1 MADDDLEWTEGGLRS
16 RRFAD
21 IYYSTQGGLEE
32 TRRVFLEGC
41 GLPQAWAGRSRFT
54 VAELGFGTGL
64 NIAAVLDLWR
74 RTRPADGRLSIFS
87 VEAFPMSADAAARAL
102 SDWPEIAEV
111 SSALLAS
118 WPDGRRGFHRID
130 LPEIY
135 ASFDL
140 AVMDAAEALAAWR
153 GSADAWFLDGFAPAK
168 NPGMWSPAVLDQ
180 VRARSAPGCRLAT
193 FTVAGEVRRG
203 LAERGFLVEK
213 KPGHG
218 FKRERLEARLEGEV
232 LTPAAPPRVAV
243 IGAGVAGASLVR
255 ALHHQGVSATLFE
268 KAKPAA
274 GGSGNPTGLVTP
286 RLDAGL
292 GPVAQLYAQAFA
304 RAVQVYRSE
313 APAALVARGV
323 CQQGFGDKDAARF
336 AAIAGWDGFA
346 PGALTALT
354 PAETAERLQEPD
366 LHCPG
371 LWFRDALVVEPK
383 RILEAFLAGTPVE
396 KSAIAALESYEGV
409 WRLRD
414 EAGAQAG
421 EFDLVMLATAFH
433 TNALIGT
440 GLRPVRGQV
449 VTVGGIA
456 AGRASAWGGYAI
468 PTRTGLLYGATH
480 DRGDAGDDIRLDDD
494 VKNLA
499 LLQKGRPHLAAAVQ
513 AISGK
518 RGRRASVRA
527 ATPDHL
533 PLAGAAA
540 PGLFVLAGLGGRGLC
555 LAPLLAEAVVAEA
568 LGAPS
573 PLPEPLAALCD
584 PERYGAAPVSSR
596 SSSDA

>member
-64 NIAAVLDLWR
+64 NIAALIDLWR
-74 RTRPADGRLSIFS
+74 RTRPADGRLSVFS

-111 SSALLAS
+111 SSALLAA
-118 WPDGRRGFHRID
+118 WPDGRCGFHRID
-130 LPEIY
+130 LPEFH
-135 ASFDL
+135 ASLDL
-140 AVMDAAEALAAWR
+140 AVMDAGEALAAWR

-168 NPGMWSPAVLDQ
+168 NPGMWSAAVLDQ
-180 VRARSAPGCRLAT
+180 VRAKSAPGCRLAT
-193 FTVAGEVRRG
+193 FTVAGKVRRG

-232 LTPAAPPRVAV
+232 LAPSTPPRAAV
-243 IGAGVAGASLVR
+243 IGAGIAGASLVR
-255 ALHHQGVSATLFE
+255 ALHHQGLDVRLFE
-268 KAKPAA
+268 KAKPGA

-292 GPVAQLYAQAFA
+292 GPIAQLYAQAFA
-304 RAVQVYRSE
+304 RAVQVYRNE
-313 APAALVARGV
+313 ATAALVARGV

-336 AAIAGWDGFA
+336 AAIAAWDGFA

-354 PAETAERLQEPD
+354 PAETAERLDEPD
-366 LHCPG
+366 IHCPG

-383 RILEAFLAGTPVE
+383 RILEAFLAGTPVQQ
-396 KSAIAALESYEGV
+396 KTIVAIESCEDG

-414 EAGAQAG
+414 ETGAEAG

-440 GLRPVRGQV
+440 ELRPVRGQV
-449 VTVGGIA
+449 ATVEGIA

-480 DRGDAGDDIRLDDD
+480 DRGDAGEDIRLEDDAR
-494 VKNLA
+494 NLA
-499 LLQKGRPHLAAAVQ
+499 LLQKGRPRLAAAVE
-513 AISGK
+513 ASSGK

-533 PLAGAAA
+533 PLAGAVA
-540 PGLFVLAGLGGRGLC
+540 PGLYVLAGLGGRGLC
-555 LAPLLAEAVVAEA
+555 LAPLLAEALVAEA
-568 LGAPS
+568 VGVSS
-573 PLPEPLAALCD
+573 PLPGALLALCD
-584 PERYGAAPVSSR
+584 PTRYGAMPL
-596 SSSDA
+596 

>member
-64 NIAAVLDLWR
+64 NIAALIDLWR
-74 RTRPADGRLSIFS
+74 RTRPADGRLSVFS

-111 SSALLAS
+111 SSALLAA
-118 WPDGRRGFHRID
+118 WPDGRCGFHRID
-130 LPEIY
+130 LPEFH
-135 ASFDL
+135 ASLDL
-140 AVMDAAEALAAWR
+140 AVMDAGEALAAWR

-168 NPGMWSPAVLDQ
+168 NPGMWSAAVLDQ
-180 VRARSAPGCRLAT
+180 VRAKSAPGCRLAT
-193 FTVAGEVRRG
+193 FTVAGKVRRG
-203 LAERGFLVEK
+203 LAERGFRVEK

-232 LTPAAPPRVAV
+232 LAPSTPPRAAV
-243 IGAGVAGASLVR
+243 IGAGIAGASLVR
-255 ALHHQGVSATLFE
+255 ALHHQGLDVRLFE
-268 KAKPAA
+268 KAKPGA

-292 GPVAQLYAQAFA
+292 GPIAQLYAQAFA
-304 RAVQVYRSE
+304 RAVQVYRNE
-313 APAALVARGV
+313 ATAALVARGV

-336 AAIAGWDGFA
+336 AAIAAWDGFA

-354 PAETAERLQEPD
+354 PAETAERLDEPD
-366 LHCPG
+366 IHCPG

-383 RILEAFLAGTPVE
+383 RILEAFLAGTPVQQ
-396 KSAIAALESYEGV
+396 KTIVAIESCEDG

-414 EAGAQAG
+414 ETGAEAG

-440 GLRPVRGQV
+440 ELRPVRGQV
-449 VTVGGIA
+449 ATVEGIA

-480 DRGDAGDDIRLDDD
+480 DRGDAGEDIRLEDDAR
-494 VKNLA
+494 NLA
-499 LLQKGRPHLAAAVQ
+499 LLHKGRPRLAAAVE
-513 AISGK
+513 ASSGK

-533 PLAGAAA
+533 PLAGAVA
-540 PGLFVLAGLGGRGLC
+540 PGLYVLAGLGGRGLC
-555 LAPLLAEAVVAEA
+555 LAPLLAEALVAEA
-568 LGAPS
+568 VGVSS
-573 PLPEPLAALCD
+573 PLPGALLALCD
-584 PERYGAAPVSSR
+584 PTRYGAMPL
-596 SSSDA
+596 

>member
-41 GLPQAWAGRSRFT
+41 DLPKAWAGRSRFT

-64 NIAAVLDLWR
+64 NIAALIDLWR
-74 RTRPADGRLSIFS
+74 RTRPANGRLNVLS

-111 SSALLAS
+111 SSALLAA

-130 LPEIY
+130 LPEFH

-140 AVMDAAEALAAWR
+140 AVMDAAEALADWR

-168 NPGMWSPAVLDQ
+168 NPGMWSAEVLDQ
-180 VRARSAPGCRLAT
+180 VRAKSALGCRLAT

-218 FKRERLEARLEGEV
+218 FKRERLESRLEGDALEP
-232 LTPAAPPRVAV
+232 TAPPRVAV
-243 IGAGVAGASLVR
+243 IGAGIAGASLVR
-255 ALHHQGVSATLFE
+255 ALRDQGLAVRLFE
-268 KAKPAA
+268 QAKPGA

-292 GPVAQLYAQAFA
+292 GHTAQLYAQAFV
-304 RAVQVYRSE
+304 RAVQVYRAE

-336 AAIAGWDGFA
+336 AAIAAWDGFA

-354 PAETAERLQEPD
+354 PAETAERLGEPD
-366 LHCPG
+366 LACPG

-396 KSAIAALESYEGV
+396 KTAIAAIDSDQGV

-414 EAGAQAG
+414 EAGGEVG
-421 EFDLVMLATAFH
+421 EFDLVVLATAFH

-440 GLRPVRGQV
+440 ELRPVRGQV
-449 VTVGGIA
+449 ATVEGIA

-480 DRGDAGDDIRLDDD
+480 DRGDAGEDIRLEDDA
-494 VKNLA
+494 KNLA
-499 LLQKGRPHLAAAVQ
+499 LLQKGRPRLAAAVESS
-513 AISGK
+513 AGK

-527 ATPDHL
+527 AAPDHL
-533 PLAGAAA
+533 PLAGAVA
-540 PGLFVLAGLGGRGLC
+540 PGLYVLAGLGGRGLC
-555 LAPLLAEAVVAEA
+555 LAPLLAEALVAEA
-568 LGAPS
+568 VGTSS
-573 PLPEPLAALCD
+573 PLPGPLFALCD
-584 PERYGAAPVSSR
+584 PKRYGVLSL
-596 SSSDA
+596 